1 MLRKTERAM
10 KTLFLT
16 ILLTLTFQLHS
27 AGIDLKGGNARP
39 IAQAQIN
46 PNQVAPVNPDI
57 PPPPPPPT
65 PRERQAL
72 RLSTQ
77 AKDKDKNKEIDT
89 TEPQGTFLNE
99 SPPLDPLYS
108 KRPQAV
114 IINWDSVEK
123 LDPEASYFVDKIKKA
138 DHLCLFP
145 KNGVYTVF
153 LPSNDAFKVMTKEME
168 ESIFNDPEKT
178 CMFLRYHIIYGS
190 VSPSKVFTTRAK
202 TLNGTVVKLHHDGK
216 NFMINDAKLVR
227 ENIVAP
233 TNVSIHMIDKLLI
246 P

>member
-1 MLRKTERAM
+1 MLGEMECAM
-10 KTLFLT
+10 KALLLSVLLILT
-16 ILLTLTFQLHS
+16 IQLHG
-27 AGIDLKGGNARP
+27 AGIDLKGGKSRP
-39 IAQAQIN
+39 IAQAQVD
-46 PNQVAPVNPDI
+46 PNQVAPLNPETT
-57 PPPPPPPT
+57 PPVT
-65 PRERQAL
+65 PVRQKPAPKP
-72 RLSTQ
+72 STP
-77 AKDKDKNKEIDT
+77 AKEIDKP
-89 TEPQGTFLNE
+89 EPQEPVLNE

-108 KRPQAV
+108 RRPQAV

-153 LPSNDAFKVMTKEME
+153 LPSNDAFKVLTKEME
-168 ESIFNDPEKT
+168 ESLFNDPEKT

-202 TLNGTVVKLHHDGK
+202 TLNGNVVKLHHDGK